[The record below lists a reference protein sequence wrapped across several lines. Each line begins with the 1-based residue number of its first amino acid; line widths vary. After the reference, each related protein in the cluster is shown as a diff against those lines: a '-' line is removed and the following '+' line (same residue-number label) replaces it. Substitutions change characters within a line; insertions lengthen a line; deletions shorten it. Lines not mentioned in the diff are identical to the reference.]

1 VIFQDSDRIQA
12 SRRSIM
18 TTAMPTLPI
27 SIEQLAIAI
36 RQINS
41 ADRRR
46 LLELA
51 PELRE
56 AAAALPRTLQEA
68 RASIEYTRVAARAA
82 WGNERLSPD
91 TPFLGALTLGQYLNL
106 PDDRR
111 AQLWDTWASLNLAD
125 SEEQDA

>member
-1 VIFQDSDRIQA
+1 
-12 SRRSIM
+12 M
-18 TTAMPTLPI
+18 TTTMPTMPVSL
-27 SIEQLAIAI
+27 EQLAVAI
-36 RQINS
+36 RQISS

-68 RASIEYTRVAARAA
+68 RVSVESTRAA
-82 WGNERLSPD
+82 VQAALGNERLSPA
-91 TPFLGALTLGQYLNL
+91 TPFVGDLTLGQYLDL

-111 AQLWDTWASLNLAD
+111 ARLWDKWAGPDLAD
-125 SEEQDA
+125 SEEQDARSDALSVG